1 MVRNLHFD
9 RTSFETLW
17 NKKVLFHMMSRKI
30 AIVEDEEFIF
40 NRFEKKYDSEKK
52 LETFSAFLIVFVLC
66 VLSE

>member
-1 MVRNLHFD
+1 
-9 RTSFETLW
+9 
-17 NKKVLFHMMSRKI
+17 MMSRKI